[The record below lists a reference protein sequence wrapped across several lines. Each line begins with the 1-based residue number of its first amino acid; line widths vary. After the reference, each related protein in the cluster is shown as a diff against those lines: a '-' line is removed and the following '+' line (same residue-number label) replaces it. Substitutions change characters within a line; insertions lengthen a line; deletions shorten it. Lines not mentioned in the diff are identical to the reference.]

1 MPVENQ
7 FEKAFKRMRQS
18 AIVISL
24 LVMTLL
30 ITSGRAEQLAATSC
44 PATPRLEIVSAI
56 APAAGAYPVWVVD
69 GSFGRW
75 RAPDAAV
82 KTAWIL
88 ARDNPGDL
96 TVEGRRLDGDGRALF
111 RSPGS
116 TDLSDRLVIAN
127 ADTVW
132 IMPGGIEP
140 DMLRTYSFRSS
151 AVVYPSAGCWELLV
165 HYGESESRIVLELTE
180 QP

>member
-1 MPVENQ
+1 MWH
-7 FEKAFKRMRQS
+7 S
-18 AIVISL
+18 AIVVLIL
-24 LVMTLL
+24 IAAVL
-30 ITSGRAEQLAATSC
+30 ITAAATEQLADASC
-44 PATPRLEIVSAI
+44 PVTPKLEVVSAI

-96 TVEGRRLDGDGRALF
+96 TVVARKLDGDDRALF
-111 RSPGS
+111 KSN
-116 TDLSDRLVIAN
+116 LSADVSHQLFIAD
-127 ADTVW
+127 ADTRQM
-132 IMPGGIEP
+132 IPGGIKP
-140 DMLRTYSFRSS
+140 DALRQYSFRNSG
-151 AVVYPSAGCWELLV
+151 VIYPSAGCWEFEV
-165 HYGESESRIVLELTE
+165 RYGRLESRIVIELTD